1 MKKTK
6 QTLLTAAAFAAAMNM
21 SAAGNV
27 NAVTLSEAELPAS
40 LANYDPSADEIQDVY
55 GPAPNYNDDPVT
67 TETLMTQTVPIT
79 TEIQTT
85 YGPPIWRW
93 DDTSTT
99 SIDTTTT
106 TSTTTVPVPLYGPM
120 PAYTTTTTEPLAQ
133 LVYGPPQIF
142 YQKGDINGD
151 EVVDS
156 LDMVSF
162 RKYLL
167 DEETPEWLRYVMDI
181 NQDGDFNVGD
191 LVALQ
196 NYLLGRNK
204 DFFSGIPQP
213 VYGPPDDFPQ
223 TEYGP
228 MPDYDEGQDTEQ
240 LSATTNT
247 TMPANGKNNKT
258 KTTTTT
264 SEPVI
269 EVPVSSLDP
278 EDMPVQLMYGP
289 PEYFGLDPETFQ
301 PKE

>member
-67 TETLMTQTVPIT
+67 TETLMTQPVLTT

-85 YGPPIWRW
+85 YGPPVWMW
-93 DDTSTT
+93 NE
-99 SIDTTTT
+99 TTTT
-106 TSTTTVPVPLYGPM
+106 TTRIETMTTTVPLYGPM
-120 PAYTTTTTEPLAQ
+120 PAYTTTTTEPLVQ
-133 LVYGPPQIF
+133 PVYGPPQIF

-151 EVVDS
+151 QVVDS
-156 LDMVSF
+156 LDMIVF
-162 RKYLL
+162 RKHLL
-167 DEETPEWLRYVMDI
+167 DEETPEWLRHTMDI

-204 DFFSGIPQP
+204 DFFYVNPQP
-213 VYGPPDDFPQ
+213 TYGPPDDFPQ
-223 TEYGP
+223 PDYGP

-247 TMPANGKNNKT
+247 TMPANDKNNKT
-258 KTTTTT
+258 RTTTTT

-269 EVPVSSLDP
+269 EVPVTSLDP

>member
-21 SAAGNV
+21 SAVGNV

-40 LANYDPSADEIQDVY
+40 MANYDPSADEIQDVY

-67 TETLMTQTVPIT
+67 TETLMTQPVLTT

-93 DDTSTT
+93 DDT
-99 SIDTTTT
+99 TTTPT
-106 TSTTTVPVPLYGPM
+106 TSTTTETVPLYGPM
-120 PAYTTTTTEPLAQ
+120 PAYTTTTTTTEPLVQ
-133 LVYGPPQIF
+133 PVYGPPQIF

-151 EVVDS
+151 QVVDS
-156 LDMVSF
+156 LDMVVF

-167 DEETPEWLRYVMDI
+167 DEETPEWLRHTMDI

-196 NYLLGRNK
+196 NYLLGRTP
-204 DFFSGIPQP
+204 DFFYVNPQP
-213 VYGPPDDFPQ
+213 
-223 TEYGP
+223 TYGP
-228 MPDYDEGQDTEQ
+228 MLDYDEGQDTEQ
-240 LSATTNT
+240 LSETTNT

-258 KTTTTT
+258 RTTTTT

-269 EVPVSSLDP
+269 EVPVTSLDP

>member
-40 LANYDPSADEIQDVY
+40 LANYDPSADDIQDVY

-67 TETLMTQTVPIT
+67 TETLMTQPVLTT

-93 DDTSTT
+93 DDTTTT
-99 SIDTTTT
+99 SIETTT
-106 TSTTTVPVPLYGPM
+106 TTTVPVPLYGPM
-120 PAYTTTTTEPLAQ
+120 PAYTTTTTTTEPLVQ
-133 LVYGPPQIF
+133 PVYGPPQIF

-156 LDMVSF
+156 LDMISF
-162 RKYLL
+162 RKQLL
-167 DEETPEWLRYVMDI
+167 NEETPEWLRYVMDI

-204 DFFSGIPQP
+204 DFFSGLPQP
-213 VYGPPDDFPQ
+213 VYGPL
-223 TEYGP
+223 
-228 MPDYDEGQDTEQ
+228 PDYDEGQDTEQ

>member
-6 QTLLTAAAFAAAMNM
+6 QTLLTAAAFAAAVNM

-67 TETLMTQTVPIT
+67 TETLMTQPVLTT

-93 DDTSTT
+93 DDTTTT
-99 SIDTTTT
+99 SIETTT
-106 TSTTTVPVPLYGPM
+106 TTTVPVPLYGPM
-120 PAYTTTTTEPLAQ
+120 PAYTTTTTTTEPLVQ
-133 LVYGPPQIF
+133 PVYGPPQIF

-156 LDMVSF
+156 LDMISF
-162 RKYLL
+162 RKQLL
-167 DEETPEWLRYVMDI
+167 NEETPEWLRYVMDI
-181 NQDGDFNVGD
+181 NQDGDFNLGD

-204 DFFSGIPQP
+204 DFFSDIPHTALL
-213 VYGPPDDFPQ
+213 DDFPQ

-228 MPDYDEGQDTEQ
+228 LPDYDEGQDTEQ

-258 KTTTTT
+258 RTTTTT

-289 PEYFGLDPETFQ
+289 PEYFGFDPTTFQ

>member
-40 LANYDPSADEIQDVY
+40 MANYDPSAYEIQDVY

-67 TETLMTQTVPIT
+67 TETLMTQPVLTT

-93 DDTSTT
+93 DDT
-99 SIDTTTT
+99 TTTPT
-106 TSTTTVPVPLYGPM
+106 TSTTTETVPLYGPM
-120 PAYTTTTTEPLAQ
+120 PAYTTTTTTTEPLVQ
-133 LVYGPPQIF
+133 PVYGPPQIF

-151 EVVDS
+151 QVVDS
-156 LDMVSF
+156 LDMVVF
-162 RKYLL
+162 RKHLL
-167 DEETPEWLRYVMDI
+167 DEETPEWLRHTMDI
-181 NQDGDFNVGD
+181 NRDGDFNVGD

-196 NYLLGRNK
+196 NYLLGRRP
-204 DFFSGIPQP
+204 DFFYVNPQP
-213 VYGPPDDFPQ
+213 TYGPPEDFPQ
-223 TEYGP
+223 PDYGP

-258 KTTTTT
+258 RTTTTT

-269 EVPVSSLDP
+269 EVPVTSLDP

>member
-40 LANYDPSADEIQDVY
+40 MANYDPSADEIQDVY

-67 TETLMTQTVPIT
+67 TETLMTQPVLTT

-93 DDTSTT
+93 DDT
-99 SIDTTTT
+99 TTTPT
-106 TSTTTVPVPLYGPM
+106 TSTTTETVPLYGPM
-120 PAYTTTTTEPLAQ
+120 PAYTTTTTTTEPLVQ
-133 LVYGPPQIF
+133 PVYGPPQIF

-151 EVVDS
+151 QVVDS
-156 LDMVSF
+156 LDMVVF
-162 RKYLL
+162 RKHLL
-167 DEETPEWLRYVMDI
+167 DEETPEWLRHTMDI

-204 DFFSGIPQP
+204 DFFYVNPQP
-213 VYGPPDDFPQ
+213 
-223 TEYGP
+223 TYGP
-228 MPDYDEGQDTEQ
+228 MLDYDEGQDTEQ
-240 LSATTNT
+240 LSETTNT
-247 TMPANGKNNKT
+247 TMPENGKNNKT
-258 KTTTTT
+258 RTTTTT

-269 EVPVSSLDP
+269 EVPVTSLDP

>member
-67 TETLMTQTVPIT
+67 TETLMTQPVLTT

-93 DDTSTT
+93 DDTTTT
-99 SIDTTTT
+99 SIETTT
-106 TSTTTVPVPLYGPM
+106 TTTVPVPLYGPM
-120 PAYTTTTTEPLAQ
+120 PAYTTTTTTTEPLVQ
-133 LVYGPPQIF
+133 PVYGPPQIF

-156 LDMVSF
+156 LDMISF
-162 RKYLL
+162 RKQLL
-167 DEETPEWLRYVMDI
+167 NEETPEWLRYVMDI

-204 DFFSGIPQP
+204 DFFSGLPQP
-213 VYGPPDDFPQ
+213 V
-223 TEYGP
+223 YGP

-289 PEYFGLDPETFQ
+289 PEYFGFDPTTFQ

>member
-40 LANYDPSADEIQDVY
+40 LANYGPSADEIQDVY

-67 TETLMTQTVPIT
+67 TETLMTQPVLTT

-93 DDTSTT
+93 DDT
-99 SIDTTTT
+99 TTTT
-106 TSTTTVPVPLYGPM
+106 TRIETMTTTVPLYGPM
-120 PAYTTTTTEPLAQ
+120 PAYTTTTTTTEPLVQ
-133 LVYGPPQIF
+133 PVYGPPQIF

-156 LDMVSF
+156 LDMISF
-162 RKYLL
+162 RKQLL
-167 DEETPEWLRYVMDI
+167 NEETPEWLKYVMDI
-181 NQDGDFNVGD
+181 NQDGDFNLGD

-204 DFFSGIPQP
+204 DFFSGL
-213 VYGPPDDFPQ
+213 PQ

-228 MPDYDEGQDTEQ
+228 LPDYDEGKDTEQ

-289 PEYFGLDPETFQ
+289 PEYFGFDPTTFQ

>member
-21 SAAGNV
+21 SAVGNV

-40 LANYDPSADEIQDVY
+40 MANYDPSADEIQDVY

-67 TETLMTQTVPIT
+67 TETLMTQPVLTT

-93 DDTSTT
+93 DDT
-99 SIDTTTT
+99 TTTT
-106 TSTTTVPVPLYGPM
+106 TRIETMTTTVPLYGPM
-120 PAYTTTTTEPLAQ
+120 PAYTTTTTTTEPLVQ
-133 LVYGPPQIF
+133 PVYGPPQIF

-151 EVVDS
+151 QVVDS
-156 LDMVSF
+156 LDMVVF

-167 DEETPEWLRYVMDI
+167 DEETPEWLRHTMDI

-204 DFFSGIPQP
+204 DFFYVNPQP
-213 VYGPPDDFPQ
+213 
-223 TEYGP
+223 TYGP
-228 MPDYDEGQDTEQ
+228 MLDYDEGQDTEQ

-258 KTTTTT
+258 RTTTTT

-269 EVPVSSLDP
+269 EVPVTSLDP

>member
-21 SAAGNV
+21 SAVGNV

-40 LANYDPSADEIQDVY
+40 MANYDPSADEIQDVY

-67 TETLMTQTVPIT
+67 TETLMTQPVLTT

-93 DDTSTT
+93 DDT
-99 SIDTTTT
+99 TTTPT
-106 TSTTTVPVPLYGPM
+106 TSTTTETVPLYGPM
-120 PAYTTTTTEPLAQ
+120 PAYTTTTTTTEPLVQ
-133 LVYGPPQIF
+133 PVYGPPQIF

-151 EVVDS
+151 QVVDS
-156 LDMVSF
+156 LDMVVF

-167 DEETPEWLRYVMDI
+167 DEETPEWLRHTMDI

-196 NYLLGRNK
+196 NYLLGRRP
-204 DFFSGIPQP
+204 DFFYVNPQP
-213 VYGPPDDFPQ
+213 
-223 TEYGP
+223 TYGP
-228 MPDYDEGQDTEQ
+228 MLDYDEGQDTEQ

-258 KTTTTT
+258 RTTTTT

-269 EVPVSSLDP
+269 EVPVTSLDP

>member
-21 SAAGNV
+21 SAVGNV

-40 LANYDPSADEIQDVY
+40 MANYDPSADEIQDVY

-67 TETLMTQTVPIT
+67 TETLMTQPVLTT

-93 DDTSTT
+93 DDTTTT
-99 SIDTTTT
+99 SIETTT
-106 TSTTTVPVPLYGPM
+106 TTTVPVPLYGPM
-120 PAYTTTTTEPLAQ
+120 PAYTTTTTTTEPLVQ
-133 LVYGPPQIF
+133 PVYGPPQIF

-151 EVVDS
+151 QVVDS
-156 LDMVSF
+156 LDMVVF

-167 DEETPEWLRYVMDI
+167 DEETPEWLRHTMDI

-204 DFFSGIPQP
+204 DFFYVNPQP
-213 VYGPPDDFPQ
+213 
-223 TEYGP
+223 TYGP
-228 MPDYDEGQDTEQ
+228 MLDYDEGQDTEQ
-240 LSATTNT
+240 LSETTNT

-258 KTTTTT
+258 RTTTTT

-269 EVPVSSLDP
+269 EVPVTSLDP

>member
-21 SAAGNV
+21 SAVGNV

-40 LANYDPSADEIQDVY
+40 MANYDPSADEIQDVY

-67 TETLMTQTVPIT
+67 TETLMTQPVLTT

-93 DDTSTT
+93 DDTTTTTT
-99 SIDTTTT
+99 SIETTTT
-106 TSTTTVPVPLYGPM
+106 TSTTTEMVPLYGPM
-120 PAYTTTTTEPLAQ
+120 PAYTTTTTTTEPLVQ
-133 LVYGPPQIF
+133 PVYGPPQIF

-151 EVVDS
+151 QVVDS
-156 LDMVSF
+156 LDMVVF

-167 DEETPEWLRYVMDI
+167 DEETPEWLRHTMDI

-196 NYLLGRNK
+196 NYLLGRTP
-204 DFFSGIPQP
+204 DFFYVNPQP
-213 VYGPPDDFPQ
+213 
-223 TEYGP
+223 TYGP
-228 MPDYDEGQDTEQ
+228 MLDYDEGQDTEQ
-240 LSATTNT
+240 LSETTNT

-258 KTTTTT
+258 RTTTTT

-269 EVPVSSLDP
+269 EVPVTSLDP

>member
-40 LANYDPSADEIQDVY
+40 LANYDPSADDIQDVY

-67 TETLMTQTVPIT
+67 TETLMTQPVLTT

-93 DDTSTT
+93 DDTTTT
-99 SIDTTTT
+99 SIETTT
-106 TSTTTVPVPLYGPM
+106 TTTVPVPLYGPM
-120 PAYTTTTTEPLAQ
+120 PAYTTTTTTTEPLVQ
-133 LVYGPPQIF
+133 PVYGPPQIF

-156 LDMVSF
+156 LDMISF
-162 RKYLL
+162 RKQLL
-167 DEETPEWLRYVMDI
+167 NEETPEWLRYVMDI

-204 DFFSGIPQP
+204 DFFSGLPQP
-213 VYGPPDDFPQ
+213 VYGPL
-223 TEYGP
+223 
-228 MPDYDEGQDTEQ
+228 PDYDEGQDTEQ

-289 PEYFGLDPETFQ
+289 PEYFGFDPETFQ

>member
-27 NAVTLSEAELPAS
+27 NAVTLSEAEPPAS

-67 TETLMTQTVPIT
+67 TETLMTQSVPTT

-85 YGPPIWRW
+85 YGPPVWMW
-93 DDTSTT
+93 N
-99 SIDTTTT
+99 DTTTT
-106 TSTTTVPVPLYGPM
+106 TTRIETMTTTVTLYGPM
-120 PAYTTTTTEPLAQ
+120 PAYTTTTTEPLVQ
-133 LVYGPPQIF
+133 PVYGPPQIF

-151 EVVDS
+151 QVVDS
-156 LDMVSF
+156 LDMIVF
-162 RKYLL
+162 RKHLL
-167 DEETPEWLRYVMDI
+167 DEETPEWLRHTMDI

-196 NYLLGRNK
+196 NYLLGRTT
-204 DFFSGIPQP
+204 DFLYVNPQP
-213 VYGPPDDFPQ
+213 AYGPPDDFPQ

-228 MPDYDEGQDTEQ
+228 LPDYDEGQDTEQ

-247 TMPANGKNNKT
+247 TMPANGKKNKT
-258 KTTTTT
+258 RTTTTT

-269 EVPVSSLDP
+269 EVPVTSLDP

>member
-67 TETLMTQTVPIT
+67 TETLMTQPVLTT

-85 YGPPIWRW
+85 YGPPVWMW
-93 DDTSTT
+93 NETT
-99 SIDTTTT
+99 ST
-106 TSTTTVPVPLYGPM
+106 TSTTTEMVPLYGPM
-120 PAYTTTTTEPLAQ
+120 PAYTTTTTTTEPLVQ
-133 LVYGPPQIF
+133 PVYGPPQIF

-151 EVVDS
+151 QVVDS

-196 NYLLGRNK
+196 NYLLGRTP
-204 DFFSGIPQP
+204 DFLYVNPQP
-213 VYGPPDDFPQ
+213 TYGPPDDFPQ
-223 TEYGP
+223 PDYGP

-258 KTTTTT
+258 RTTTTT

-269 EVPVSSLDP
+269 EVPVTSLDP

>member
-21 SAAGNV
+21 SAVGNV

-40 LANYDPSADEIQDVY
+40 MANYDPSADEIQDVY

-67 TETLMTQTVPIT
+67 TETLMTQPVLTT

-93 DDTSTT
+93 DDTTTT
-99 SIDTTTT
+99 SIETTT
-106 TSTTTVPVPLYGPM
+106 TTTVPVPLYGPM
-120 PAYTTTTTEPLAQ
+120 PAYTTTTTTTEPLVQ
-133 LVYGPPQIF
+133 PVYGPPQIF

-151 EVVDS
+151 QVVDS
-156 LDMVSF
+156 LDMVVF

-167 DEETPEWLRYVMDI
+167 DEETPEWLRHTMDI

-196 NYLLGRNK
+196 NYLLGRRP
-204 DFFSGIPQP
+204 DFFYVNPQP
-213 VYGPPDDFPQ
+213 
-223 TEYGP
+223 TYGP
-228 MPDYDEGQDTEQ
+228 MLDYDEGQDTEQ

-258 KTTTTT
+258 RTTTTT

-269 EVPVSSLDP
+269 EVPVTSLDP

>member
-67 TETLMTQTVPIT
+67 TETLMTQPVLTT

-85 YGPPIWRW
+85 YGPPVWMWNETI
-93 DDTSTT
+93 TTTTTITT
-99 SIDTTTT
+99 SIDTM
-106 TSTTTVPVPLYGPM
+106 TTVPL
-120 PAYTTTTTEPLAQ
+120 
-133 LVYGPPQIF
+133 YGPPQIF

-151 EVVDS
+151 QVVDS
-156 LDMVSF
+156 LDMVVF
-162 RKYLL
+162 RKHLL

-196 NYLLGRNK
+196 NYLLGRTP
-204 DFFSGIPQP
+204 DFLYVNPQP
-213 VYGPPDDFPQ
+213 TYGPPDDFPQ
-223 TEYGP
+223 PDYGP
-228 MPDYDEGQDTEQ
+228 MPDYNEGQDTEQ

-269 EVPVSSLDP
+269 EVPVTSLDP

>member
-67 TETLMTQTVPIT
+67 TETLMTQPVLTT

-93 DDTSTT
+93 DDT
-99 SIDTTTT
+99 TTTT
-106 TSTTTVPVPLYGPM
+106 TRIETMTTTVPLYGPM
-120 PAYTTTTTEPLAQ
+120 PAYTTTTTTTEPLVQ
-133 LVYGPPQIF
+133 PVYGPPQIF

-156 LDMVSF
+156 LDMISF
-162 RKYLL
+162 RKHLL
-167 DEETPEWLRYVMDI
+167 DEETPEWLRHVMDI

-204 DFFSGIPQP
+204 DFYSGLPQP
-213 VYGPPDDFPQ
+213 V
-223 TEYGP
+223 YGP

-258 KTTTTT
+258 RTTTTT

-269 EVPVSSLDP
+269 EVPVTSLDP

>member
-151 EVVDS
+151 QVVDS
-156 LDMVSF
+156 L
-162 RKYLL
+162 
-167 DEETPEWLRYVMDI
+167 
-181 NQDGDFNVGD
+181 
-191 LVALQ
+191 
-196 NYLLGRNK
+196 
-204 DFFSGIPQP
+204 
-213 VYGPPDDFPQ
+213 
-223 TEYGP
+223 
-228 MPDYDEGQDTEQ
+228 
-240 LSATTNT
+240 
-247 TMPANGKNNKT
+247 
-258 KTTTTT
+258 
-264 SEPVI
+264 
-269 EVPVSSLDP
+269 
-278 EDMPVQLMYGP
+278 
-289 PEYFGLDPETFQ
+289 
-301 PKE
+301 

>member
-21 SAAGNV
+21 SASGNV

-40 LANYDPSADEIQDVY
+40 MANYDPSADEIQDVY

-67 TETLMTQTVPIT
+67 TETLMTQPVLTT

-93 DDTSTT
+93 DDT
-99 SIDTTTT
+99 TTTPT
-106 TSTTTVPVPLYGPM
+106 TSTTTETVPLYGPM
-120 PAYTTTTTEPLAQ
+120 PAYTTTTTTTEPLVQ
-133 LVYGPPQIF
+133 PVYGPPQIF

-151 EVVDS
+151 QVVDS
-156 LDMVSF
+156 LDMVVF

-167 DEETPEWLRYVMDI
+167 DEETPEWLRHTMDI

-196 NYLLGRNK
+196 NYLLGRTP
-204 DFFSGIPQP
+204 DFLYVNPQP
-213 VYGPPDDFPQ
+213 TYGPPDDFPQ

-228 MPDYDEGQDTEQ
+228 LPDYDEGQDTEQ

-258 KTTTTT
+258 RTTTTT

-269 EVPVSSLDP
+269 EVPVTSLDP

>member
-21 SAAGNV
+21 SAVGNV

-40 LANYDPSADEIQDVY
+40 MANYDPSADEIQDVY

-67 TETLMTQTVPIT
+67 TETLMTQPVLTT

-93 DDTSTT
+93 DDT
-99 SIDTTTT
+99 TTTPT
-106 TSTTTVPVPLYGPM
+106 TSTTTETVPLYGPM
-120 PAYTTTTTEPLAQ
+120 PAYTTTTTTTEPLVQ
-133 LVYGPPQIF
+133 PVYGPPQIF

-151 EVVDS
+151 QVVDS
-156 LDMVSF
+156 LDMVVF
-162 RKYLL
+162 RKHLL
-167 DEETPEWLRYVMDI
+167 DEETPEWLRHTMDI

-196 NYLLGRNK
+196 NYLLGRRP
-204 DFFSGIPQP
+204 DFFYVNPQP
-213 VYGPPDDFPQ
+213 TYGPPEDFPQ
-223 TEYGP
+223 PDYGP
-228 MPDYDEGQDTEQ
+228 LPDYDEGQDTEQ

-258 KTTTTT
+258 RTTTTT

-269 EVPVSSLDP
+269 EVPVTSLDP